1 MGYLE
6 TLRNMIS
13 KSLDDVQSAE
23 IVYKDV
29 TSTIDDE
36 IKTSRHRI
44 VNQDDN
50 LEETLLRLKARSQTT
65 LVRSQRILTTLR
77 LDRMQ
82 PAQYSM
88 NQWHSIQDAL
98 THIQS
103 LVEIS
108 ESMLQDMT
116 RLEQQL
122 IEERKKWWKFW

>member
-44 VNQDDN
+44 LNQDDS
-50 LEETLLRLKARSQTT
+50 LEEALLRLKARSQTT

-88 NQWHSIQDAL
+88 NQGHSIQDAL